1 MVPGAFFRVPSPCF
15 ELTLPLTILPGLL
28 LPGERERLMKHWF
41 LSFLI
46 WLCPAGNLLFAQ
58 AASADIVIVGATPGG
73 IMAGVAAARLGS
85 RVVILEPTDHVGGIM
100 SNGLTKC
107 DIINKKAIGGLFTEF
122 TQTLHQYYKT
132 KYGIGSPQEK
142 ACKEG
147 FESEPHV
154 VELVFQQFIEKH
166 PNISVRFHRRL
177 KKTVKAGNRLTEVV
191 TEVLNEPGKEE
202 SYKAKVFIDATYEGD
217 LFAGAGAAYAVGR
230 ESRYEYGE
238 RQAGKIYSR
247 FGYDELLPGSTGEGD
262 KAVQAY
268 CFRMNM
274 TKTPENRVP
283 VVRPEVYDRNDY
295 LVLLDDIKAGLLS
308 VSPRPNTTSPV
319 QFMPKPNGKFEIN
332 SNHPHPVLGAP
343 KISLDWPEENMAYP
357 EAGYAERE
365 KIIER
370 YKNYHIGFLW
380 FMQNDPEVPEDF
392 RKEMSEYGFSKDE
405 YVTNNHFPRQLY
417 IREGRR
423 LRGAYIFTQHEDE
436 MVPGLMRTRIHPT
449 SIAIA
454 EYPWDCHGCSR
465 YDPRHPGVRE
475 GYFYVEHAPMQIPY
489 EVMVPEKVDGLLVP
503 VAVSCSHVGQQTL
516 RMEPGFMAYGQAAG
530 VAAHL
535 SIKANVTPRHVPI
548 GAVQK
553 ELAKQKAIVAY
564 FDDITADDPD
574 YELFQYLGARGLN
587 TGYSALP
594 DQTLSRAE
602 AIASLKR
609 ISEYAGIKWNIPSGG
624 PEGDVTNGDLQ
635 QWLKTSATG
644 AAAGETISRRQ
655 FVKSVY
661 QAVNKKY

>member
-1 MVPGAFFRVPSPCF
+1 
-15 ELTLPLTILPGLL
+15 
-28 LPGERERLMKHWF
+28 MKQWF
-41 LSFLI
+41 LSFLA
-46 WLCPAGNLLFAQ
+46 LLLTCGGNLPAQ
-58 AASADIVIVGATPGG
+58 TSPTDIVIVGATPGG

-107 DIINKKAIGGLFTEF
+107 DIVNKKAIGGLFTEF
-122 TQTLHQYYKT
+122 TQTLHQYYKD
-132 KYGIGSPQEK
+132 KYGVGSPQEK
-142 ACKEG
+142 ACREG

-154 VELVFQQFIEKH
+154 VELVFREFIEKH

-177 KKTVKAGNRLTEVV
+177 TRTIKTGNQLTEVIA
-191 TEVLNEPGKEE
+191 EVLNGQGKEE

-217 LFAGAGAAYAVGR
+217 LFASAGAAYAVGR

-238 RQAGKIYSR
+238 RQAGRIYSR
-247 FGYDELLPGSTGEGD
+247 FGHDELLPGSTGEGD
-262 KAVQAY
+262 KSVQAY

-274 TKTPENRVP
+274 TKVPENRVP
-283 VVRPEVYDRNDY
+283 VGKPDVYDRNDY
-295 LVLLDDIKAGLLS
+295 LILLEDIKAGLLS
-308 VSPRPNTTSPV
+308 VSHRPNTTTPV

-343 KISLDWPEENMAYP
+343 KISLDLPEENQAYP

-365 KIIER
+365 KIVER

-380 FMQNDPEVPEDF
+380 FMQNDPEVPENF

-405 YVTNNHFPRQLY
+405 YVTNGHFPRQLY

-423 LRGAYIFTQHEDE
+423 LRGAYIYTQHEDE
-436 MVPGLMRTRIHPT
+436 IVPGLKRTRIHPT

-454 EYPWDCHGCSR
+454 EYPWDSHGCSR
-465 YDPRHPGVRE
+465 YDPAHPGVRE

-489 EVMVPEKVDGLLVP
+489 EVMIPETVDGLLVP

-530 VAAHL
+530 IAAHL
-535 SIKANVTPRHVPI
+535 SIKAKVTPRHVSI
-548 GAVQK
+548 GQVQK
-553 ELAKQKAIVAY
+553 EIVNQKGVIAY
-564 FDDITADDPD
+564 FDDITSVDPD
-574 YELFQYLGARGLN
+574 YEAFQYLGARGFN

-594 DQTLSRAE
+594 GEPVSRDE
-602 AIASLKR
+602 AVSALKR
-609 ISEYAGIKWNIPSGG
+609 ISEYTGLKWDLPS
-624 PEGDVTNGDLQ
+624 DLPTGKATGADLR
-635 QWLKTSATG
+635 QWLKISSP
-644 AAAGETISRRQ
+644 AAGSSDTISRRQ
-655 FVKSVY
+655 FVKEVY
-661 QAVNKKY
+661 RKVNEDI